1 MKEVGWRLAVDVRHQ
16 PENVEDEFVLK
27 RKESTMMILTS
38 LSILSL
44 IGSVM
49 MSTVDPVEL
58 SSFYIFE
65 VPYVSQDSAYWCG
78 PASLAMVFGYW
89 GLNLTQ
95 EEIAAEI
102 YDPQARLTNIS
113 AMGSYPQEYGFRTE
127 ELNGSIGYLRK
138 WISKGCPTIVL
149 QEVSRQNKY
158 GHYRV
163 VLGYN
168 DEQEIMT
175 TFDPIFGS
183 NYNTNYTEFAELW
196 KPGTTFQTCNW
207 TLLTIPQNSLLTS
220 QAEKKQLYLNQK
232 APSTQQPLKPNQGY
246 LIAICLI
253 LASLGALLYSAKARP
268 DPSKKNM
275 QTPPPQPSSS

>member
-1 MKEVGWRLAVDVRHQ
+1 
-16 PENVEDEFVLK
+16 
-27 RKESTMMILTS
+27 MMILTS
-38 LSILSL
+38 LLMFLL
-44 IGSVM
+44 IGFVM
-49 MSTVDPVEL
+49 ISTVGPVEL

-65 VPYVSQDSAYWCG
+65 VSYVSQDSAYWCG

-89 GLNLTQ
+89 GLDLTQ

-113 AMGSYPQEYGFRTE
+113 AMGSYPQEYGLRTE
-127 ELNGSIGYLRK
+127 ELNGSINCLKK
-138 WISKGCPTIVL
+138 WINKGCPTIVL
-149 QEVSRQNKY
+149 QRVSPQNKY

-163 VLGYN
+163 ALGYN
-168 DEQEIMT
+168 DEQKIMT

-183 NYNTNYTEFAELW
+183 NYNITYTEFAELW

-207 TLLTIPQNSLLTS
+207 TLLVIPENSLLTS

-232 APSTQQPLKPNQGY
+232 ASSTQQPLKPNQGY

-253 LASLGALLYSAKARP
+253 LAFLSALLYSTKARP
-268 DPSKKNM
+268 DPNKNNM
-275 QTPPPQPSSS
+275 QTPPPQSSSS